1 MPTQSKIS
9 PINSILMNTQ
19 KIFTYAALVLG
30 AIGLILQVIILN
42 QGDDVIKLNALSGD
56 YGVVSTMINLALLV
70 LAITVVLTLLFS
82 FGNLASDVTK
92 LKKALISIGVFILVV
107 MLSFLFSS
115 GTETPLKDGDMLSA
129 AGSRWIETGLRTFY
143 FLVFIA
149 VGAMLYT
156 GIARLKK

>member
-1 MPTQSKIS
+1 MHKK
-9 PINSILMNTQ
+9 
-19 KIFTYAALVLG
+19 KIFTYTALVLG
-30 AIGLILQVIILN
+30 VIGLILQVIILS

-56 YGVVSTMINLALLV
+56 YGVVSTMVTLAMVV
-70 LAITVVLTLLFS
+70 LAITVVLTLVFS
-82 FGNLASDVTK
+82 FSNLASDRNK
-92 LKKALISIGVFILVV
+92 LKKALISIGAFVAVVLVA
-107 MLSFLFSS
+107 FLFST

>member
-1 MPTQSKIS
+1 MHKK
-9 PINSILMNTQ
+9 
-19 KIFTYAALVLG
+19 KIFTYTALVLG
-30 AIGLILQVIILN
+30 VIGLILQVIILS

-56 YGVVSTMINLALLV
+56 YGVVSTMVTLAMVV
-70 LAITVVLTLLFS
+70 LAITVVLTLVFS
-82 FGNLASDVTK
+82 FSNLASDRKK
-92 LKKALISIGVFILVV
+92 LKKALISIGAFVAVVLVA
-107 MLSFLFSS
+107 FLFST

-149 VGAMLYT
+149 VGAMIYT

>member
-1 MPTQSKIS
+1 
-9 PINSILMNTQ
+9 MNTR
-19 KIFTYAALVLG
+19 KIFTYTALVFG
-30 AIGLILQVIILN
+30 VVGLILQAIILS

-56 YGVVSTMINLALLV
+56 YGAVSTMVTLALLV
-70 LAITVVLTLLFS
+70 LAITIILTLVFS
-82 FGNLASDVTK
+82 FGNLASDGKK
-92 LKKALISIGVFILVV
+92 LKKALISIGAFAAVVLVA
-107 MLSFLFSS
+107 FLFST